1 MLQPL
6 TEYFM
11 LHTYLVTGGDHLVN
25 FVQWF
30 ASLAS
35 IIGVSSVAGLFG
47 ARVSGQALAALFCA
61 SLPSGILA
69 SSGAKNDYFLAM
81 WLVVAVYFA
90 LRFTTTH
97 QTADALFL
105 GVALGLALLTKATA
119 CLFAPWVLAA
129 IFAGRVVRTAARLR
143 MGRESAAG
151 ISPPSP
157 APREKTGNVIHPHR
171 RTECLYTLST
181 TCSSACVCGCLS
193 RLRR

>member
-81 WLVVAVYFA
+81 WLVAVSSS
-90 LRFTTTH
+90 
-97 QTADALFL
+97 L
-105 GVALGLALLTKATA
+105 GIGS
-119 CLFAPWVLAA
+119 
-129 IFAGRVVRTAARLR
+129 
-143 MGRESAAG
+143 RE
-151 ISPPSP
+151 
-157 APREKTGNVIHPHR
+157 
-171 RTECLYTLST
+171 
-181 TCSSACVCGCLS
+181 
-193 RLRR
+193 